1 MRDAMI
7 LRGDN
12 QVRSQAY
19 GRRPGGGPLCVHAE
33 KFTFRRSN
41 SSSEACNKSGGTW
54 VNFRRVAAQSKVH
67 KMTFGSDGRCQ
78 D

>member
-1 MRDAMI
+1 
-7 LRGDN
+7 
-12 QVRSQAY
+12 
-19 GRRPGGGPLCVHAE
+19 VHAE